1 MSTCQWL
8 FIGVIFS
15 YGLWQVN
22 ENFYF
27 LLRYSQDV
35 EIGRQGFISDDVIQ
49 HFTRGVHDDKGY
61 IIYVTCVLLRRFVF
75 CAMCP
80 LIVLKF
86 ARTDGRDHY
95 KNDTSVNIH
104 IYSHA
109 HMCDQNRTGEGC
121 KSYYSFFTGKKD
133 VNKSIHVSIHRVCT
147 LLQLL
152 FDFSFPDLWSSDQT
166 RFQFCREFFGS
177 FLF

>member
-49 HFTRGVHDDKGY
+49 HFTHVECMMIRDLCNLCIVEAFCFF
-61 IIYVTCVLLRRFVF
+61 VQCVLWSSSSSLVQMGEIITR
-75 CAMCP
+75 MI
-80 LIVLKF
+80 LQWI
-86 ARTDGRDHY
+86 Y
-95 KNDTSVNIH
+95 IH
-104 IYSHA
+104 IYI
-109 HMCDQNRTGEGC
+109 HMHTCVIRTGKGC

-133 VNKSIHVSIHRVCT
+133 VNNSIHVSIHRVCT
-147 LLQLL
+147 LLKLL